1 MGAKTASP
9 CRLTGSRD
17 ALRAVAPRIPPGT
30 RSQTGLVNA
39 SIARVIGVGAGT
51 VGPPAIF
58 ATLGRHRR
66 LFRPWL
72 RFASRLMPGG
82 KLPRRDSEL
91 VILRVA
97 TLCKSEYE
105 WTQHERIALRFGL
118 TTTDVARVREGADAG
133 GWSERQTAILAAVD
147 ELHETRDLSDKAWQA
162 LRDAGLNETQLI
174 ELPMLVGHYEMLAM
188 TLNALQVQPDRF
200 RRASRAG

>member
-1 MGAKTASP
+1 MSFDRFPCCTAP
-9 CRLTGSRD
+9 VT
-17 ALRAVAPRIPPGT
+17 PRIPPGT

-39 SIARVIGVGAGT
+39 LIARVIGIGAGT

-58 ATLGRHRR
+58 STLGRHRR

-97 TLCKSEYE
+97 TLCGSDYE

-118 TTTDVARVREGADAG
+118 TTADVQRVREGVDAD
-133 GWSERQTAILAAVD
+133 GWDSRQRAILGAVD
-147 ELHETRDLSDKAWQA
+147 ELHETRNLRDSAWQA
-162 LRDAGLNETQLI
+162 LRDAGLNDAQLI

-200 RRASRAG
+200 RRASRAP

>member
-1 MGAKTASP
+1 
-9 CRLTGSRD
+9 
-17 ALRAVAPRIPPGT
+17 VAPRIPPGT

-39 SIARVIGVGAGT
+39 FIARVIGVGAGT

-97 TLCKSEYE
+97 TLCNSDYE

-118 TTTDVARVREGADAG
+118 TSTDVARVREGTNAD
-133 GWSERQTAILAAVD
+133 GWSARQRAILAAVD
-147 ELHETRDLSDKAWQA
+147 ELHATRGLSDGAWEA
-162 LRDAGLNETQLI
+162 LCDAGLSETQLI

>member
-1 MGAKTASP
+1 M
-9 CRLTGSRD
+9 
-17 ALRAVAPRIPPGT
+17 APRIEPGT
-30 RSQTGLVNA
+30 RAETGLINQAIV
-39 SIARVIGVGAGT
+39 RTIGLFGGT
-51 VGPPAIF
+51 VGPPGLF

-97 TLCKSEYE
+97 HLCGSDYE
-105 WTQHERIALRFGL
+105 WGHHERIALRYDL
-118 TTTDVARVREGADAG
+118 TSADVQRVRDGADAP
-133 GWSERQTAILAAVD
+133 GWDARQTAILRAVD
-147 ELHETRDLSDKAWQA
+147 ELHETRTLGDAGWDA
-162 LRDAGLNETQLI
+162 LRAAGLSETELI

-188 TLNALQVQPDRF
+188 TLNALRVEPDRF
-200 RRASRAG
+200 RRPVRVRARRSG

>member
-1 MGAKTASP
+1 ME
-9 CRLTGSRD
+9 
-17 ALRAVAPRIPPGT
+17 PRIAPGT
-30 RSQTGLVNA
+30 RSQLGLVNA
-39 SIARVIGVGAGT
+39 LIVRAIQIGGGTAGRP
-51 VGPPAIF
+51 GLF

-97 TLCKSEYE
+97 HLCGSAYE
-105 WTQHERIALRFGL
+105 WAHHERIGRRFGL
-118 TTTDVARVREGADAG
+118 SADDIERVRRGADAPE
-133 GWSERQTAILAAVD
+133 WSERQRAILLAID
-147 ELHETRDLSDKAWQA
+147 ELHAQRDLSDGAWAA
-162 LRDAGLNETQLI
+162 LGAAGLSETELI

-188 TLNALQVQPDRF
+188 TLNALRVPPDRF
-200 RRASRAG
+200 RR